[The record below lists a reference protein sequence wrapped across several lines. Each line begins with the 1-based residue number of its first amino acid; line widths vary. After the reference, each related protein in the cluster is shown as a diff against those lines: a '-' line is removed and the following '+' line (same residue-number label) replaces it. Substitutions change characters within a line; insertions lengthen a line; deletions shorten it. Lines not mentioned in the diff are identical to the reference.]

1 MAGLQEYSIYKVRYS
16 VDSVDDNQ
24 HFLGLTQ
31 EEHSKII
38 MFVLNLLF
46 PILFDQSLFLSGF
59 RFQMNVKVYLLMF
72 LQRIQYRVFF

>member
-1 MAGLQEYSIYKVRYS
+1 MAGLQEYSTYKVRCS

-24 HFLGLTQ
+24 RFLGLTQ
-31 EEHSKII
+31 GEHSKII
-38 MFVLNLLF
+38 MFVLNLLS

-72 LQRIQYRVFF
+72 LQRIQYQVFF